1 MFITDHS
8 VPSGTRWP
16 ISYRLHPL
24 FCRCSARDRDRE
36 PHIVLSLDLIEHI
49 KPPGFPCLF
58 KLDLFARRLKLAQV
72 RCGSSLEEVVW
83 EQEILDRAI
92 SIDGSHLCAFFF
104 RITINVVMIGHKST
118 SWSNRNSARTIGMC
132 FRPIL
137 VSCISFRATLAD
149 WIVCLLNY
157 WSYNVTAIG
166 RSIDSDGDSH
176 HLLL

>member
-1 MFITDHS
+1 MADFLSPSSSILQVLCPRSRSWTAYS
-8 VPSGTRWP
+8 VVTRSYWTYQTARFSMSVQARSFRAEIKACAGSVREFLGRSRVGTGNSWPGNIDRRFPS
-16 ISYRLHPL
+16 
-24 FCRCSARDRDRE
+24 
-36 PHIVLSLDLIEHI
+36 
-49 KPPGFPCLF
+49 
-58 KLDLFARRLKLAQV
+58 
-72 RCGSSLEEVVW
+72 
-83 EQEILDRAI
+83 
-92 SIDGSHLCAFFF
+92 LCFFF

-176 HLLL
+176 HLLLWKNKMPS